1 MIKYDIEG
9 FEGVALEIQSLD
21 DKMKRREILKILRR
35 QMQPVV
41 DKMKQ
46 NAPNQ
51 RTKTINVRGTDYPPQ
66 ELKNSIKVKTSPSK
80 KYPNVLVGP
89 QYGKGARK
97 FDGFYAWW
105 IEYGVGKHIANPT
118 GKKNF
123 IQKTY
128 SETRDKMYNQASKE
142 LEKYIKRKAKKLNL

>member
-1 MIKYDIEG
+1 MINYKIEG
-9 FEGVALEIQSLD
+9 FEGVMLEIQSLD
-21 DKMKRREILKILRR
+21 DKMKRSEILKILRR
-35 QMQPVV
+35 QMQPVL
-41 DKMKQ
+41 DKMRQ

-51 RTKTINVRGTDYPPQ
+51 RTEIINVRGTDYRPQ
-66 ELKNSIKVKTSPSK
+66 ELKNSLAIKTSPQK

-89 QYGKGARK
+89 RQGKGKKK

-105 IEYGVGKHIANPT
+105 IEYGVGTHIANPT

-128 SETRDKMYNQASKE
+128 SETSDKIYTQASDK

>member
-1 MIKYDIEG
+1 MINYKIEG
-9 FEGVALEIQSLD
+9 FEGVMLEIQSLD
-21 DKMKRREILKILRR
+21 DKMKRSEILKILRR
-35 QMQPVV
+35 QMQPVL

-51 RTKTINVRGTDYPPQ
+51 RTEKINVRGTDINPQ
-66 ELKNSIKVKTSPSK
+66 ELKNSLAIKTSPAK

-89 QYGKGARK
+89 RYGKGKKK

-105 IEYGVGKHIANPT
+105 IEYGVGTHSANPT

-128 SETRDKMYNQASKE
+128 SETSDKIYTEASDK
-142 LEKYIKRKAKKLNL
+142 LKKYIKRKAKKLNL

>member
-1 MIKYDIEG
+1 MINYKIEG
-9 FEGVALEIQSLD
+9 FKGVMLEIQSLD
-21 DKMKRREILKILRR
+21 DKMKRSEILKILRR
-35 QMQPVV
+35 QMQPVL
-41 DKMKQ
+41 DKMRQ

-51 RTKTINVRGTDYPPQ
+51 RTEIINVRGTDYRPQ
-66 ELKNSIKVKTSPSK
+66 ELKNSLAIKTSPQK

-89 QYGKGARK
+89 TYGKGKRK

-105 IEYGVGKHIANPT
+105 IEYGVGTHSANPT

-128 SETRDKMYNQASKE
+128 SETSDKIYTQASDK

>member
-1 MIKYDIEG
+1 MINYKIEG
-9 FEGVALEIQSLD
+9 FEGVMLEIQSLD
-21 DKMKRREILKILRR
+21 DKMKRSEILKILRR
-35 QMQPVV
+35 QMDPVV

-51 RTKTINVRGTDYPPQ
+51 RTEKINVRGTIIDPQ
-66 ELKNSIKVKTSPSK
+66 ELKNSIAVKTSPSK

-89 QYGKGARK
+89 RYGGGAK
-97 FDGFYAWW
+97 KHDGFYAFW
-105 IEYGVGKHIANPT
+105 IEYGVGKHINNPT

-128 SETRDKMYNQASKE
+128 SETSNKMYNQASKE